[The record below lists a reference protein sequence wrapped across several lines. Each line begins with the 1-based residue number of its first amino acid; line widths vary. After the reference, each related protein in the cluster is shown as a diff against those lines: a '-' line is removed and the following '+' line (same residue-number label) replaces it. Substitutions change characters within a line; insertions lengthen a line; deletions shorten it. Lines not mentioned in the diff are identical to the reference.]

1 MNVNIDSLDVGDIQT
16 GTGASDNKVL
26 LIYIQRSHHG
36 ISYNIFSHSVQ
47 QRSGAEPE
55 TTNVLV

>member
-36 ISYNIFSHSVQ
+36 ISYSIFSSLCATKVW
-47 QRSGAEPE
+47 R
-55 TTNVLV
+55 